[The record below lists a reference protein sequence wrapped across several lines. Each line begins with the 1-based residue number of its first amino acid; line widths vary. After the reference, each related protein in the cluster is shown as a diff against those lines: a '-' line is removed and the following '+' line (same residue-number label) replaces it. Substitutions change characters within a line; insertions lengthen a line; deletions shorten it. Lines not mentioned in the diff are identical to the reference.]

1 SYSVTYFPTI
11 AIPSRTV
18 IVSKFITFPAL
29 DLITGDI
36 VLGSPSN
43 AESFPSFALSYI
55 DEADRTIFLH

>member
-1 SYSVTYFPTI
+1 M
-11 AIPSRTV
+11 
-18 IVSKFITFPAL
+18 